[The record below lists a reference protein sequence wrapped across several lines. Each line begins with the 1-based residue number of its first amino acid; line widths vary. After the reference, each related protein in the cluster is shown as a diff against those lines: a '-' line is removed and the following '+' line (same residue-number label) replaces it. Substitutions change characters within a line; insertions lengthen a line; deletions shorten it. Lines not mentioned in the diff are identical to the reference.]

1 MRLSR
6 RRLLAVAAGA
16 AALATT
22 PRPARAQSY
31 AARPVRVL
39 VGFPP
44 GGIGDITARLIGE
57 ALQERLGQ
65 PVIVENR
72 PGAGG
77 NLATE
82 AVARS
87 PADGY
92 TLYLSG
98 PNNAI
103 NATLYQNLK
112 FNFLRDMASVGSVMR
127 GPLVMAVHPSF
138 PARTVSEFI
147 AYAKANPRKINMVSS
162 GNGTSVHLTGELFKM
177 MAGVE
182 MLHIPYRGEA
192 PALADLVAGQVQV
205 MFPNLPSSVGHIRGG
220 RLRALA
226 VTSTTRSPALPD
238 VPTLSDAVPGYES
251 SAWFGLSAP
260 KATPAEVIAKLNKEI
275 NASLADPKLATR
287 LADLGATPM
296 LLSPGEFDA
305 FVAAETE
312 KWARVVMFSG
322 AKVD

>member
-22 PRPARAQSY
+22 PRLARAQSY